1 MQWIITK
8 IGWVLQTLIG
18 TTICESVI
26 AAGNIALGM
35 SESPLLIKP
44 YMKVLLK
51 VKICLKKNSI
61 KYWYC

>member
-8 IGWVLQTLIG
+8 IGWVLQIFIG
-18 TTICESVI
+18 TTICESVV

-44 YMKVLLK
+44 YMKVFLK
-51 VKICLKKNSI
+51 LKHS
-61 KYWYC
+61 